1 MYTVRRRCPRT
12 HCTIDADVISMSA
25 VLCLIFTISRLRATS
40 DKYFWVKSS
49 SSVDLEWLAA
59 GFHRQIHS
67 EFHQGLRACIKA
79 NGGHFEYW
87 VWLTNEYLL
96 IQYAAPVVKY
106 QQTDNISGP
115 ALLNIQ
121 KALFYVVNCS
131 KCFVT
136 FCWRFWEL
144 IDKIMQSICDKY
156 VSHLI
161 L

>member
-106 QQTDNISGP
+106 QQTNNITSTE
-115 ALLNIQ
+115 LFYVKN
-121 KALFYVVNCS
+121 ALFYVFNFSNVL
-131 KCFVT
+131 VLVMI
-136 FCWRFWEL
+136 L
-144 IDKIMQSICDKY
+144 ITY
-156 VSHLI
+156 RWNYAVR
-161 L
+161 